1 MAELGDAG
9 KGSTGCG
16 GVAPQAPARPGGA
29 APAGARTADAT
40 PPAVPGPEDARAARA
55 RIAGQIAE
63 TPFLHS
69 RTLSSIAGCELHLKF
84 ENLQFTASFK
94 ERGALNKLLSLDD
107 DERRR
112 GVIAVSA
119 GNHAQGVAH
128 HATRLGI
135 PSVIVMPKFAP
146 FVKIDNTERLGA
158 EVVLAGETFDEAR
171 ARMQELASE
180 RAMTIVH
187 PYDDPLIVAGQ
198 ATLGLE
204 MLEAVP
210 ELDHL
215 VVPIGGGGLIAGI
228 AMAARHLKPAIAIT
242 GVQSERFAAAW
253 CGFYDRP
260 PPEQAGMSTIAE
272 GIAVE
277 NPGRIPMALIR
288 TNVDEIVLVDEG
300 EIERAIVLLLEVEKT
315 VVEGAGAAGLAAVLK
330 APQRFAG
337 KRVGLVLCGGNIDSL
352 TLADAIERHLVRSRR
367 MARLLVTARDV
378 PGSLARIATI
388 LGEQGANIEE
398 VTHQRAFA
406 DLPVRYVRIDVV
418 VSARGAAHLDK
429 VIAALRAA
437 GFTVDA
443 TGGA

>member
-1 MAELGDAG
+1 MAELGDEAR
-9 KGSTGCG
+9 GST
-16 GVAPQAPARPGGA
+16 APPSA
-29 APAGARTADAT
+29 
-40 PPAVPGPEDARAARA
+40 PGPEDARAARA
-55 RIAGQIAE
+55 RIAGQVAD

-69 RTLSSIAGCELHLKF
+69 RTLSSIAGCELVLKF

-107 DERRR
+107 QERRR

-158 EVVLAGETFDEAR
+158 EVVLAGETFAEAR
-171 ARMQELASE
+171 AKMQALADE
-180 RAMTIVH
+180 RGMTIVH
-187 PYDDPLIVAGQ
+187 PYDDALIVAGQ

-204 MLEAVP
+204 MLEAEP

-215 VVPIGGGGLIAGI
+215 VVPIGGGGLIGGI
-228 AMAARHLKPAIAIT
+228 AMAARHLKPSITIT
-242 GVQSERFAAAW
+242 GVQSERFPAAW
-253 CGFYDRP
+253 CELYDRP
-260 PPEQAGMSTIAE
+260 PTEQAGMSTIAE

-288 TNVDEIVLVDEG
+288 ANVDEIVLVTEA

-330 APQRFAG
+330 APAQFAG

-352 TLADAIERHLVRSRR
+352 TLADAIQRHLVRSRR

-398 VTHQRAFA
+398 VIHQRAFA

-418 VSARGAAHLDK
+418 VSTRGAAHLDK

-443 TGGA
+443 TAGA

>member
-1 MAELGDAG
+1 MAGTLGE
-9 KGSTGCG
+9 TGNSED
-16 GVAPQAPARPGGA
+16 GA
-29 APAGARTADAT
+29 ASTTAGEPMPA
-40 PPAVPGPEDARAARA
+40 PPGPEDARAARA
-55 RIAGQIAE
+55 RISGHVAD

-69 RTLSSIAGCELHLKF
+69 RTLSSIAGCNLLLKF

-94 ERGALNKLLSLDD
+94 ERGALNKLLLLSD

-119 GNHAQGVAH
+119 GNHAQGVAY

-135 PSVIVMPKFAP
+135 PSVIVMPRFAP

-158 EVVLAGETFDEAR
+158 EVVLAGETFAEAR
-171 ARMQELASE
+171 ARMQQLADE
-180 RAMTIVH
+180 RGMTIVH
-187 PYDDPLIVAGQ
+187 PYDDAAIVAGQ

-204 MLEAVP
+204 MLEAEP
-210 ELDHL
+210 GLDHL

-228 AMAARHLKPAIAIT
+228 AMAARHLKPSIAIT
-242 GVQSERFAAAW
+242 GVQAERFPAAW
-253 CGFYDRP
+253 CEIYNRP
-260 PPEQAGMSTIAE
+260 PSAQAGMSTIAE

-277 NPGRIPMALIR
+277 NPGRIPMAMIR
-288 TNVDEIVLVDEG
+288 RHVDDIVLVTEG

-315 VVEGAGAAGLAAVLK
+315 VVEGAGAAGLAAVLE
-330 APQRFAG
+330 APERFAG

-352 TLADAIERHLVRSRR
+352 TLADAIQRHLVRSRR
-367 MARLLVTARDV
+367 MARLLITARDV

-388 LGEQGANIEE
+388 LGQQGANIEE

-429 VIAALRAA
+429 VITALRDA
-437 GFTVDA
+437 GFTVDT